1 MTSKY
6 AMTETARRAVI
17 AYLMAKLDNE
27 VEMLMLESA
36 SRSEVLCINTLDF
49 ALYVEEMS
57 LDNLSKVMRV
67 TGAGVELRAVKYETS
82 STPAIKALLRRSQM
96 MPKSRRVTDWE
107 DGEQA
112 IADLLGGER
121 TGADR
126 GHAADV
132 AVSLKIGGKNLQIE
146 IKHTE
151 GRLY

>member
-27 VEMLMLESA
+27 VEMMMLESA

-67 TGAGVELRAVKYETS
+67 TGAGVELRAVKYEAS

-121 TGADR
+121 TGGNK

-132 AVSLKIGGKNLQIE
+132 IVSLKMGGKNLHIE

>member
-1 MTSKY
+1 
-6 AMTETARRAVI
+6 MTETARRAVI

-49 ALYVEEMS
+49 AFYVEEMS

-67 TGAGVELRAVKYETS
+67 TGAGVELRAVKYEAS

-121 TGADR
+121 TGGNK

-132 AVSLKIGGKNLQIE
+132 IVSLKIGGKNLQIE
-146 IKHTE
+146 TKHTE